1 MAIRGA
7 NTIIAGVN
15 KAGTTSLFVS
25 LQAHP
30 EVATSSVKETRYFL
44 PARYGQP
51 LEPPSVYESYFAAA
65 GDRPVR
71 LEATPSY
78 FYGGAP
84 LVARIVDAL
93 GSDVRAII
101 VLREPVSRLVS
112 FFTFQKTRLRVPEE
126 MTLAEYLGVA
136 DRLTDAAFA
145 DPANERYFGF
155 RGGCYADYLPAW
167 VDAFGPRLRVVF
179 FDDLVSRP
187 EIVLQE
193 VATWLGIDPDAF
205 PAPDLSSENRTTGFR
220 FRAFQRAALFAND
233 RLERFLRRHPALKQ
247 RLRAAYYRVNGRAA
261 REAVPQAV
269 RAELEE
275 RYREPNQR
283 LAGQLSDAGVTEV
296 PGWMPAPSLP
306 LVAPSAPGR
315 SGPGEGGAGLTRPA
329 ANPARRP
336 VARRFRA
343 RGPG

>member
-1 MAIRGA
+1 MTGVTKTGA

-44 PARYGQP
+44 PARYGKP
-51 LEPPSVYESYFAAA
+51 LESPSVYESYFADSPP
-65 GDRPVR
+65 DRPVR

-78 FYGGAP
+78 FYGGRP
-84 LVARIVDAL
+84 LVAQIVNML
-93 GSDVRAII
+93 GSDVRAIV

-112 FFTFQKTRLRVPEE
+112 FFTFQKTRLRLPEE
-126 MTLAEYLGVA
+126 MTLAEYLAVA
-136 DRLTDAAFA
+136 DRLSDADFA

-155 RGGCYADYLPAW
+155 RGGCYADHLPAW
-167 VDAFGPRLRVVF
+167 LDGFGPRLRVVF

-233 RLERFLRRHPALKQ
+233 RLERLLRRHPAFKQ

-261 REAVPQAV
+261 REAVTQSV

-275 RYREPNQR
+275 RYREPNER
-283 LAGQLSDAGVTEV
+283 LASQLRDAGVTEV
-296 PGWMPAPSLP
+296 PGWLPPPANRILR
-306 LVAPSAPGR
+306 R
-315 SGPGEGGAGLTRPA
+315 STA
-329 ANPARRP
+329 
-336 VARRFRA
+336 
-343 RGPG
+343 

>member
-1 MAIRGA
+1 MAITGA

-44 PARYGQP
+44 AARYGQP
-51 LEPPSVYESYFAAA
+51 LEPFSVYESYFAHA

-71 LEATPSY
+71 LEATPAY
-78 FYGGAP
+78 FYGAEP
-84 LVARIVDAL
+84 LVARIVEAL
-93 GSDVRAII
+93 GSDVRAIV

-112 FFTFQKTRLRVPEE
+112 FFTFQKTRLRIPES
-126 MTLAEYLGVA
+126 MTLVEYLAAA
-136 DRLTDAAFA
+136 DRLSDADFA

-155 RGGCYADYLPAW
+155 RGGCYADYMPAW

-205 PAPDLSSENRTTGFR
+205 TAPDLSSENRTTGFR
-220 FRAFQRAALFAND
+220 FRGFQRVALFAND

-247 RLRAAYYRVNGRAA
+247 RLRAAYYRMNGRAA
-261 REAVPQAV
+261 REAVPQTV

-275 RYREPNQR
+275 RYREPNVR
-283 LAGQLSDAGVTEV
+283 LAGQLRDAGVTEV
-296 PGWMPAPSLP
+296 PGWLPAPS
-306 LVAPSAPGR
+306 GR
-315 SGPGEGGAGLTRPA
+315 AAIHRRTARPA
-329 ANPARRP
+329 RERR
-336 VARRFRA
+336 AQRA
-343 RGPG
+343 RPEGR

>member
-1 MAIRGA
+1 MTKTGA

-51 LEPPSVYESYFAAA
+51 LEPLSVYESYFAAA

-78 FYGGAP
+78 FYGGRP
-84 LVARIVDAL
+84 LVARIVGVL
-93 GSDVRAII
+93 GTDVRTIV

-112 FFTFQKTRLRVPEE
+112 FFTFQKTRLRIPEE
-126 MTLAEYLGVA
+126 MTLTEYLALA
-136 DRLTDAAFA
+136 DRLSDADFA
-145 DPANERYFGF
+145 DPDNERYFGF
-155 RGGCYADYLPAW
+155 RGGCYADHLPAW
-167 VDAFGPRLRVVF
+167 LDGFGPRLRVLF

-233 RLERFLRRHPALKQ
+233 RLERLLRRHPAFKQ

-261 REAVPQAV
+261 REAVPQSV

-275 RYREPNQR
+275 RYREPNER
-283 LAGQLSDAGVTEV
+283 LASQLRDAGVTEV
-296 PGWMPAPSLP
+296 PGWLPPPANRILR
-306 LVAPSAPGR
+306 R
-315 SGPGEGGAGLTRPA
+315 STA
-329 ANPARRP
+329 
-336 VARRFRA
+336 
-343 RGPG
+343 

>member
-1 MAIRGA
+1 LTGVTKTGA

-51 LEPPSVYESYFAAA
+51 LEPLSVYESYFAAA

-78 FYGGAP
+78 FYGGRP
-84 LVARIVDAL
+84 LVARIVGVL
-93 GSDVRAII
+93 GTDVRTIV

-112 FFTFQKTRLRVPEE
+112 FFTFQKTRLRIPEE
-126 MTLAEYLGVA
+126 MTLTEYLALA
-136 DRLTDAAFA
+136 DRLSDADFA
-145 DPANERYFGF
+145 DPDNERYFGF
-155 RGGCYADYLPAW
+155 RGGCYADHLPAW
-167 VDAFGPRLRVVF
+167 LDGFGPRLRVLF

-233 RLERFLRRHPALKQ
+233 RLERLLRRHPAFKQ

-261 REAVPQAV
+261 REAVPQSV

-275 RYREPNQR
+275 RYREPNER
-283 LAGQLSDAGVTEV
+283 LASQLRDAGVTEV
-296 PGWMPAPSLP
+296 PGWLPPPANRILR
-306 LVAPSAPGR
+306 R
-315 SGPGEGGAGLTRPA
+315 STA
-329 ANPARRP
+329 
-336 VARRFRA
+336 
-343 RGPG
+343 

>member
-1 MAIRGA
+1 LTRVAITGA

-30 EVATSSVKETRYFL
+30 DVATSSVKETRYFL

-51 LEPPSVYESYFAAA
+51 LEPPSVYASYFANAPR
-65 GDRPVR
+65 DRAVR

-78 FYGGAP
+78 FYGGRP
-84 LVARIVDAL
+84 LVARIVDLL
-93 GSDVRAII
+93 GADVRTIV

-112 FFTFQKTRLRVPEE
+112 FFTFQKTRLRIPEE
-126 MTLAEYLGVA
+126 MTLAEYLAAA
-136 DRLTDAAFA
+136 DRLTDADFA

-155 RGGCYADYLPAW
+155 RGGCYADHLPAW
-167 VDAFGPRLRVVF
+167 VEAFGPRLRVLF

-193 VATWLGIDPDAF
+193 VATWLDIDPDAF

-220 FRAFQRAALFAND
+220 FRGFQRAALFAND

-261 REAVPQAV
+261 REAVPEAV

-275 RYREPNQR
+275 RYREPNER
-283 LAGQLSDAGVTEV
+283 LAAQLRDAGVTDV
-296 PGWMPAPSLP
+296 PGWVPEGVNRISR
-306 LVAPSAPGR
+306 R
-315 SGPGEGGAGLTRPA
+315 STA
-329 ANPARRP
+329 
-336 VARRFRA
+336 
-343 RGPG
+343 

>member
-1 MAIRGA
+1 MAIIGA

-44 PARYGQP
+44 PARYGQA

-78 FYGGAP
+78 FYGGRT
-84 LVARIVDAL
+84 LVTRIVEVL
-93 GSDVRAII
+93 GSDVRAIV

-112 FFTFQKTRLRVPEE
+112 FFTFQKTRLRIPEE
-126 MTLAEYLGVA
+126 MTLPEYLAVA
-136 DRLTDAAFA
+136 DRLTDVDFA

-155 RGGCYADYLPAW
+155 RGGCYADHLPAW
-167 VDAFGPRLRVVF
+167 LDAFGSRLRVLF
-179 FDDLVSRP
+179 FEDLVARP
-187 EIVLQE
+187 ETVLQE
-193 VATWLGIDPDAF
+193 VAAWLDIDPDAF

-220 FRAFQRAALFAND
+220 FRGFQRAALFAND
-233 RLERFLRRHPALKQ
+233 RLERLLRRHPALKQ

-261 REAVPQAV
+261 REAVPESV

-275 RYREPNQR
+275 RYREPNER
-283 LAGQLSDAGVTEV
+283 LAMQLQNAGITEV
-296 PGWMPAPSLP
+296 PGWVPEP
-306 LVAPSAPGR
+306 PGR
-315 SGPGEGGAGLTRPA
+315 PAIHRRTATIARERRAPRRAAAGTLPPSERDQES
-329 ANPARRP
+329 
-336 VARRFRA
+336 
-343 RGPG
+343 

>member
-1 MAIRGA
+1 LTRVAITGA

-30 EVATSSVKETRYFL
+30 DVATSSVKETRYFL

-51 LEPPSVYESYFAAA
+51 LEPPSVYASYFANAPR
-65 GDRPVR
+65 DRAVR

-78 FYGGAP
+78 FYGGRP
-84 LVARIVDAL
+84 LVARIVDLL
-93 GSDVRAII
+93 GADVRTIV

-112 FFTFQKTRLRVPEE
+112 FFTFQKTRLRIPEE
-126 MTLAEYLGVA
+126 MTLAEYLAAA
-136 DRLTDAAFA
+136 DRLTDADFA

-167 VDAFGPRLRVVF
+167 VEAFGPRLRVLF

-193 VATWLGIDPDAF
+193 VATWLDIDPDAF
-205 PAPDLSSENRTTGFR
+205 SAPDLSSENRTTGFR
-220 FRAFQRAALFAND
+220 FRGFQRAALFAND

-261 REAVPQAV
+261 REAVPGAV

-275 RYREPNQR
+275 RYREPNER
-283 LAGQLSDAGVTEV
+283 LAAQLRDAGVTDV
-296 PGWMPAPSLP
+296 PAWVP
-306 LVAPSAPGR
+306 
-315 SGPGEGGAGLTRPA
+315 EGVNRIS
-329 ANPARRP
+329 RRNT
-336 VARRFRA
+336 A
-343 RGPG
+343 

>member
-1 MAIRGA
+1 MAVTGA

-30 EVATSSVKETRYFL
+30 QVATSSVKETRYFL
-44 PARYGQP
+44 PARYGEP
-51 LEPPSVYESYFAAA
+51 LEPASVYESYFTHA

-71 LEATPSY
+71 LEATPAY
-78 FYGGAP
+78 FYGGES
-84 LVARIVDAL
+84 LVARMVEVL
-93 GSDVRAII
+93 GSEVRAIV

-112 FFTFQKTRLRVPEE
+112 FFTFQKTRLRIPES
-126 MTLAEYLGVA
+126 MTLVDYLAAA
-136 DRLTDAAFA
+136 DRLSDADF
-145 DPANERYFGF
+145 
-155 RGGCYADYLPAW
+155 LPAW

-220 FRAFQRAALFAND
+220 FRGFQRVALFAND

-247 RLRAAYYRVNGRAA
+247 RLRAAYYRINGRAA
-261 REAVPQAV
+261 REAVPQTV

-275 RYREPNQR
+275 RYREPNER
-283 LAGQLSDAGVTEV
+283 LAAQLRDAGVAEV
-296 PGWMPAPSLP
+296 PGW
-306 LVAPSAPGR
+306 VQ
-315 SGPGEGGAGLTRPA
+315 GPRGRPA
-329 ANPARRP
+329 IHRRTATIARE
-336 VARRFRA
+336 RRAPRRA
-343 RGPG
+343 AAGTLPPSERDQKS